1 MSKGKEQQKHGFLF
15 EKYVI
20 NKYNLI
26 KEKDYVGEFDAYTKI
41 GVPLSVK
48 AANKKNDIAL
58 GDIFRQANLNRE
70 EFYLVIGFHDAK
82 QGTRDNPAEITLKDF
97 YEMYIIKIKRKQW
110 IEFFNQELVN
120 EYKKMVE
127 DLGDCDYY
135 DENHRSEWETRYNEI
150 YEKWLKSGY
159 KTIRPRNRWVKPSK
173 DGETGGHRI
182 QCAMRYSFFAK
193 EFLESGKYPVT
204 KIESNNSRVETYKEV
219 TKKKIVEDTKYG
231 KKVTEIE
238 TEINIESKPSE
249 LDILGVPNEFRD
261 DSAIISLYRQH
272 YIFRKKAE
280 MNKKYSNNKKNY

>member
-15 EKYVI
+15 ENYVI

-26 KEKDYVGEFDAYTKI
+26 KEKDYVGEFDAYTKT

-48 AANKKNDIAL
+48 AANKNNDIAL
-58 GDIFRQANLNRE
+58 GDIFRQADLSRE

-82 QGTRDNPAEITLKDF
+82 QGTRDNPAEISLKDF
-97 YEMYIIKIKRKQW
+97 YEMYIIKIKKKQW
-110 IEFFNQELVN
+110 AEFFNQELVN
-120 EYKKMVE
+120 EYKKMIE
-127 DLGDCDYY
+127 ELGDGDYY
-135 DENHRSEWETRYNEI
+135 NKNHKNEWASRYNELYKRWI
-150 YEKWLKSGY
+150 RSGY
-159 KTIRPRNRWVKPSK
+159 KTIKPRNRWVKPGK

-182 QCAMRYSFFAK
+182 QCAIRYSDFAK

-204 KIESNNSRVETYKEV
+204 KIESSNQRVETYKEV

-249 LDILGVPNEFRD
+249 LDILGVPNEFRN
-261 DSAIISLYRQH
+261 DSAIITLYRQN
-272 YIFRKKAE
+272 YIFRKQAE
-280 MNKKYSNNKKNY
+280 MNKKYSSKKKNY